1 MFNIS
6 CPYIKLGAPSLKKV
20 VDKIIEV
27 VLLLNSK
34 EKLLLIIEN
43 LI

>member
-1 MFNIS
+1 MPLYKIRGTLS
-6 CPYIKLGAPSLKKV
+6 KKKV